1 LAGRSRLAKCAQVT
15 IRSDHVLDWHFRVA
29 LIERRVMARLR
40 RTACREAVPGAVP
53 ALNSQRLPGVAA
65 PITDHRV
72 ARMHGYEPGQVEPTT
87 ELVLS
92 HKHPDDLAKVKGL
105 LKQSAAPFSSR
116 HRIRTVKGDIRR
128 VVVVGDAVTDA
139 DGQVIGTR
147 GFYID
152 VTDSEIQQ
160 TVSDEISAIVAQR
173 EVIERAKGML
183 MLIYEL
189 DVDAAFEVL
198 KWRSQELNIKLHRV
212 AAKLIAEL
220 PALLT
225 LPEETRRPL
234 DHYLMTLDEAD
245 GA

>member
-1 LAGRSRLAKCAQVT
+1 MYILLMSVDDAHTPTPV
-15 IRSDHVLDWHFRVA
+15 
-29 LIERRVMARLR
+29 E
-40 RTACREAVPGAVP
+40 PGADRGYNTGTDGYVP
-53 ALNSQRLPGVAA
+53 QPIDKALLGGAPQRVGRFFYRYD
-65 PITDHRV
+65 TDTWTWSDTV

-152 VTDSEIQQ
+152 VTEATNSEIQQ

-225 LPEETRRPL
+225 IPEETRRPL